1 MLCLETQYVLPTV
14 APKMMV
20 GARSRRKCKDGIRVQ
35 KWMPCERKDGI
46 IQRKGE
52 DYQGTD

>member
-20 GARSRRKCKDGIRVQ
+20 GARSGRKCKDGIRVQ